1 MRLRRREH
9 DRCGAAAPAEVRR
22 GGRGAE
28 LGNVIAVATPPA
40 SLRSTGQHSLLSVHV
55 TKMEV
60 RLGTPVVP
68 ERAYAAESDARMCMH
83 SRASSHRVERRVAT
97 CNARECVCV
106 AVQSAKAFRYRAVLL
121 LQTIFA
127 TIARTF
133 SHSWRGGRRRSR
145 PTAH

>member
-28 LGNVIAVATPPA
+28 LGNVIAVLTPPA
-40 SLRSTGQHSLLSVHV
+40 SPRSTGQHSLLSVHV

-83 SRASSHRVERRVAT
+83 SRLSSVEPSSRAT
-97 CNARECVCV
+97 SCYLQRARMC
-106 AVQSAKAFRYRAVLL
+106 A
-121 LQTIFA
+121 
-127 TIARTF
+127 
-133 SHSWRGGRRRSR
+133 
-145 PTAH
+145 